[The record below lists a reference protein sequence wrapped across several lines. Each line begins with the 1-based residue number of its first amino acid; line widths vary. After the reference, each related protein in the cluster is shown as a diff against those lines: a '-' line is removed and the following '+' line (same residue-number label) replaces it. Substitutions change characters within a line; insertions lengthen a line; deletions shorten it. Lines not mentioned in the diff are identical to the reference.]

1 MTELR
6 EAWIC
11 DYIRTPFG
19 RYGGDLSLV
28 RTDDLGAIPLE
39 SLISR
44 NPNLES
50 NRIDEV
56 FLGCANQ
63 AGEDNRNVARM
74 SALLA
79 GLPKQVPDT
88 TINRLCGS
96 GMDAIG
102 QAARAIRCGEADLVL
117 AGGVESMSRAPF
129 VMPKVERGFSRD
141 QSIYDTTI
149 GWRFINERM
158 HALYGTEA
166 WNLCH
171 TRHAFFHL

>member
-19 RYGGDLSLV
+19 RYGGELSLV

-63 AGEDNRNVARM
+63 AGEDNRNIIAI
-74 SALLA
+74 LLECRRFLR
-79 GLPKQVPDT
+79 GCR
-88 TINRLCGS
+88 NRCP
-96 GMDAIG
+96 A
-102 QAARAIRCGEADLVL
+102 Q
-117 AGGVESMSRAPF
+117 
-129 VMPKVERGFSRD
+129 
-141 QSIYDTTI
+141 Q
-149 GWRFINERM
+149 
-158 HALYGTEA
+158 
-166 WNLCH
+166 
-171 TRHAFFHL
+171 